1 MQFKILKDGDGAIVG
16 FSIEPVSPDESVN
29 DDIINIVQS
38 FHDGAG
44 QMKVV
49 KSQITLTSPENE
61 IAFEVCQPDALIIKK
76 YLAGIATGK
85 TSPSISITQRWT
97 TKASFMFKNE
107 QVRQESLKAQ
117 TKA

>member
-1 MQFKILKDGDGAIVG
+1 MQLEILKDDDGAIVG
-16 FSIEPVSPDESVN
+16 FSIESVSPDESVN
-29 DDIINIVQS
+29 DDIISIVQN
-38 FHDGAG
+38 FHDGVG
-44 QMKVV
+44 QVKVV

-61 IAFEVCQPDALIIKK
+61 ISFEVCQPEALIIEK

-85 TSPSISITQRWT
+85 TSPSISIKQRWT